1 MYELSTYDDVAVLH
15 LSGEVSY
22 QEMAKIEGIL
32 GELLKSEKTKIVLNF
47 QKVEHVNYKII
58 QNLLDRALKLRRI
71 EGDLK
76 CASLSNYNQNIFRFT
91 GADKIVESYDSVYD
105 AVLSFHGG
113 PEKHRTWH

>member
-22 QEMAKIEGIL
+22 QEMLKIEGIL
-32 GELLKSEKTKIVLNF
+32 GELLKSAKTKIVLNF

-58 QNLLDRALKLRRI
+58 QNLLDRALKLRRL

-76 CASLSNYNQNIFRFT
+76 CASLNNYNQNIFRFT
-91 GADKIVESYDSVYD
+91 GADQFMESYDSVYD
-105 AVLSFHGG
+105 AVLSFHG
-113 PEKHRTWH
+113 ESDRNRTWH